1 MISDLK
7 YALRSLA
14 KRPSFSIVAILTLAL
29 GIGASTTIFSV
40 LDAVLLRPLPYPNQE
55 RIVEL
60 RELDEKGKGMPVAEP
75 NFNDV
80 RDRSGSFAAIA
91 KYTGTIDAAV
101 AGGSEPVRTNTC
113 AVSDDFFRVLGV
125 APLMGRLFSAE
136 RAEGSDQAVVVSY
149 GFWRR
154 VLGGRTNLEGTTLRF
169 ENRSFAVIG
178 VLPSDVEFPPRVD
191 IWFPAKVFPPNP
203 SRTGHNWRV
212 AARLRDG
219 VSFEQARA
227 EVASIGQ
234 QLKRDYGVETDA
246 ASFALTP
253 LRERMVKDVRSAL
266 WLLCGA
272 VALLLMIACS
282 NVANLL
288 LVRANARRKEV
299 ALRAA
304 LGASRGRLARQ
315 FMVETLLL
323 TLLAGALGMIFA
335 MWGVGLIVGF
345 YHGNLPRIGQISI
358 DSGVLIF
365 SVGVSLVLGL
375 VLGLVPLASVS
386 RSRLQDELASRGVSI
401 NPSSSRVRNFL
412 IVGQI
417 ALTLM
422 LLVGAGL
429 LARSFQR
436 LLQVDPGFQPES
448 AVAMNLSLPM
458 PEEPLPVS
466 GSSIA
471 VVHIAQV
478 YQQLLER
485 LQALPGVASVGGVN
499 GLPMSG
505 NGSNGGFI
513 IETGAKPAETLAE
526 LEKQYSDLKGTERMG
541 YAEFRVASAGYF
553 PTIGIPLLRGRL
565 FQDSDATDAPHV
577 AVVSQ
582 SLARRYWPN
591 EDAVGRQI
599 QFGGMDG
606 DLHDLH
612 IVGVVG
618 DVRDEGLDAEVR
630 PTVYVNYRQRPRY
643 ASQFS
648 IVLRGRGDSAGFI
661 AAMRREAR
669 ALNPEMPVEFQTL
682 TQVVAA
688 SLDHRRFTMAMLG
701 VFAGAALLLAM
712 VGLYG
717 VMAYITSQRT
727 HEIGIRMALGAQRFD
742 MLNMIFRQ
750 SFTLVLTGLAVGI
763 LASLGLTRL
772 LATMLYGVQ
781 ATDVLTYTGV
791 IGLLV
796 LAAALASYIP
806 ARRAMK
812 VEPMVALRYE

>member
-7 YALRSLA
+7 YAIRTLA
-14 KRPSFSIVAILTLAL
+14 KSPAFTVVAVLTLAL

-40 LDAVLLRPLPYPNQE
+40 LDAVLLRPLPYQNQE

-75 NFNDV
+75 NFEDV
-80 RDRSGSFAAIA
+80 QTRSRSFAAIA

-101 AGGSEPVRTNTC
+101 AGGREPVRTNTC
-113 AVSDDFFRVLGV
+113 AVSEDFFRVLGV
-125 APLMGRLFSAE
+125 APSMGRLFSAE
-136 RAEGSDQAVVVSY
+136 TNNEAVVVSHS
-149 GFWRR
+149 FWKRA
-154 VLGGRTNLEGTTLRF
+154 LAGRTNLEGTTLRF

-178 VLPSDVEFPPRVD
+178 VLPPDVEFPPRVD

-304 LGASRGRLARQ
+304 LGASRRRLARQ
-315 FMVETLLL
+315 FIVETLLL
-323 TLLAGALGMIFA
+323 TLGAGVLGTLVA

-345 YHGNLPRIGQISI
+345 YHGNLPRIGQVSI
-358 DSGVLIF
+358 DGGVLMF

-386 RSRLQDELASRGVSI
+386 RSRLQDELASRAVSTS
-401 NPSSSRVRNFL
+401 PSSSRVRNFL

-436 LLQVDPGFQPES
+436 LLEVDPGFQPES

-485 LQALPGVASVGGVN
+485 LQALPGVTSVGGVN

-526 LEKQYSDLKGTERMG
+526 LEKQFSALKGTERMG

-606 DLHDLH
+606 DLHVLH

-648 IVLRGRGDSAGFI
+648 IVLRGRGDPAAFI

-727 HEIGIRMALGAQRFD
+727 HEIGIRMALGAQRLD
-742 MLNMIFRQ
+742 MLRMIFRQ
-750 SFTLVLTGLAVGI
+750 SFTLVLAGVAVGI
-763 LASLGLTRL
+763 LASIGLTRL
-772 LATMLYGVQ
+772 LGSMLYGVR
-781 ATDVLTYTGV
+781 ATDVATYGGV
-791 IGLLV
+791 IGLLIA
-796 LAAALASYIP
+796 AAALASYIP

-812 VEPMVALRYE
+812 VDPMVALRYE

>member
-7 YALRSLA
+7 YAIRTLA
-14 KRPSFSIVAILTLAL
+14 KSPAFTVVAVLTLAL
-29 GIGASTTIFSV
+29 GICASTTIFSV

-75 NFNDV
+75 NFEDV
-80 RDRSGSFAAIA
+80 QTRSRSFAAIA

-101 AGGSEPVRTNTC
+101 AGGREPVRTNTC
-113 AVSDDFFRVLGV
+113 AVSEDFFRVLGV
-125 APLMGRLFSAE
+125 APSMGRLFSAE
-136 RAEGSDQAVVVSY
+136 TNNEAVVVSHS
-149 GFWRR
+149 FWKRA
-154 VLGGRTNLEGTTLRF
+154 LAGRTNLEGTTLRF

-178 VLPSDVEFPPRVD
+178 VLPPDVEFPPRVD

-304 LGASRGRLARQ
+304 LGASRRRLARQ
-315 FMVETLLL
+315 FIVETLLL
-323 TLLAGALGMIFA
+323 TLGAGVLGTLVA

-345 YHGNLPRIGQISI
+345 YHGNLPRIGQVSI
-358 DSGVLIF
+358 DGGVLMF

-386 RSRLQDELASRGVSI
+386 RSRLQDELASRAVSTS
-401 NPSSSRVRNFL
+401 PSSSRVRNFL

-436 LLQVDPGFQPES
+436 LLEVDPGFQPES

-485 LQALPGVASVGGVN
+485 LQALPGVTSVGGVN

-526 LEKQYSDLKGTERMG
+526 LEKQFSALKGTERMG

-606 DLHDLH
+606 DLHVLH

-648 IVLRGRGDSAGFI
+648 IVLRGRGDPAAFI

-727 HEIGIRMALGAQRFD
+727 HEIGIRMALGAQRFH
-742 MLNMIFRQ
+742 MLRMIFRQ
-750 SFTLVLTGLAVGI
+750 SFRLVLAGVMVGI
-763 LASLGLTRL
+763 LASIGLTRL
-772 LATMLYGVQ
+772 LATMLYGVHP
-781 ATDVLTYTGV
+781 TDVVTYAGV
-791 IGLLV
+791 VGLLIV
-796 LAAALASYIP
+796 AAALASYIP

-812 VEPMVALRYE
+812 VDPMVALRYE